1 VTIEYGDFEK
11 VEARVGVIT
20 EVEDFPRAGC
30 RSSRS

>member
-20 EVEDFPRAGC
+20 EVEDSRGRAT
-30 RSSRS
+30 SRGS